1 MRPTPTKD
9 ESRSLTEQTRESKR
23 DDKQPI
29 EKKDADNQLQGD
41 TSHRGEKRVKEEESG
56 REKKSKLN
64 KYSFF

>member
-29 EKKDADNQLQGD
+29 EKKHADNQLQED
-41 TSHRGEKRVKEEESG
+41 TSHRDEKRVKEEESG